1 MKRWRVGLTRNAKK
15 QLAAI
20 KDQRVQEGLR
30 ASLRR
35 LEYEPELKG
44 KPMID
49 ELIGY
54 RSLRAVGQR
63 YRIIY
68 KVKGEQVTVFVVALG
83 IRKEGDKKD
92 IYELAAC
99 RRERSSQSCQPLR
112 QGVCRSQRG
121 QKRQ

>member
-1 MKRWRVGLTRNAKK
+1 MKRWIVSLTRNAKK

-30 ASLRR
+30 TSLRR
-35 LEYEPELKG
+35 LEYEPELQG
-44 KPMID
+44 KPMTD

-54 RSLRAVGQR
+54 HSLRAVGQR

-68 KVKGEQVTVFVVALG
+68 KIKDERVTVIVVALG

-92 IYELAAC
+92 VYE
-99 RRERSSQSCQPLR
+99 
-112 QGVCRSQRG
+112 QGKKLVR
-121 QKRQ
+121 